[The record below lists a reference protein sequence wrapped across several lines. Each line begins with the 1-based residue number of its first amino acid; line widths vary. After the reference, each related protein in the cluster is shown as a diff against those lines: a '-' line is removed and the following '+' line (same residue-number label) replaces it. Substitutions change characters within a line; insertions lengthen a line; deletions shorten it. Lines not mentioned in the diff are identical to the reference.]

1 MQSKTMDA
9 PIYNKKKKLK
19 PQWISHTIAM
29 LFAVICIIPFIIVI
43 SSSLTNEF
51 ALNENGFQIWPSE
64 FDTTAYQYIF
74 KNPESILR
82 SYAVTIIITVATTVF
97 GVLFM
102 AMIAYPLS
110 RRNCSFRR
118 PLSFYIFFTMLF
130 SGGLVPSYIL
140 TTQYLKLKDNILVLI
155 IPSLINAF
163 YIIMIRTFFQKLPD
177 SLFES
182 AKIDGASEFRIFFGI
197 AMPLSV
203 PVLASVAFFTA
214 MGKWNDW
221 YTPMLYINKEELVP
235 LQYMLYRI
243 QNNLQ
248 VLLSAMTNV
257 SGITVDPHSLPGNNL
272 IMAMAVVAAGP
283 MMFVFPFFQRYFV
296 QGLTVGA
303 VKG

>member
-1 MQSKTMDA
+1 MRSQNERKVA
-9 PIYNKKKKLK
+9 VKHKKK
-19 PQWISHTIAM
+19 PQWISHTVAM
-29 LFAVICIIPFIIVI
+29 LFAVACIIPFIIVI
-43 SSSLTNEF
+43 SSSFTNEF
-51 ALNENGFQIWPSE
+51 ALSEYGYQIWPTV
-64 FDTTAYQYIF
+64 FDTTAYEYIF
-74 KNPESILR
+74 RNPEMILK
-82 SYAVTIIITVATTVF
+82 SYGVTIITTVATTVL

-110 RRNCSFRR
+110 RRNCKFRR
-118 PLSFYIFFTMLF
+118 PLSFYVFFTMLF

-140 TTQYLKLKDNILVLI
+140 MTQYLHLKDNILVLI

-163 YIIMIRTFFQKLPD
+163 YVIMIRTFFQRLPE

-182 AKIDGASEFRIFFGI
+182 AKIDGASEFRIFFSI
-197 AMPLSV
+197 AIPLSV

-221 YTPMLYINKEELVP
+221 YTAMLYINDQDLVP

-257 SGITVDPHSLPGNNL
+257 SGIVVDPHDLPGNNL
-272 IMAMAVVAAGP
+272 IMAMAVVATGP
-283 MMFVFPFFQRYFV
+283 MMFVFPFFQKYFV

>member
-1 MQSKTMDA
+1 
-9 PIYNKKKKLK
+9 
-19 PQWISHTIAM
+19 
-29 LFAVICIIPFIIVI
+29 
-43 SSSLTNEF
+43 
-51 ALNENGFQIWPSE
+51 
-64 FDTTAYQYIF
+64 
-74 KNPESILR
+74 
-82 SYAVTIIITVATTVF
+82 
-97 GVLFM
+97 M

-110 RRNCSFRR
+110 RRNCSFRS

-140 TTQYLKLKDNILVLI
+140 MTQYLHLKDNILVLI

-163 YIIMIRTFFQKLPD
+163 YVIMIRTFFQSLPE

-182 AKIDGASEFRIFFGI
+182 AKIDGASEFRIFFSI

-221 YTPMLYINKEELVP
+221 YTAMLYINREDLIP

-257 SGITVDPHSLPGNNL
+257 SGIAIDPHDLPGNNL
-272 IMAMAVVAAGP
+272 IMAMAVVATGP
-283 MMFVFPFFQRYFV
+283 MLFVFPFFQKYFV
-296 QGLTVGA
+296 EGLTVGA

>member
-1 MQSKTMDA
+1 MRSAGKTEEA
-9 PIYNKKKKLK
+9 VRHKKKT
-19 PQWISHTIAM
+19 QWISHTIAI
-29 LFAVICIIPFIIVI
+29 LFSAVCIIPFLIVI

-51 ALNENGFQIWPSE
+51 ALSEYGYQIWPTV

-74 KNPESILR
+74 RNAEMVVNAYL
-82 SYAVTIIITVATTVF
+82 VTILTTVVTTVF

-110 RRNCSFRR
+110 RRNCSFRS

-140 TTQYLKLKDNILVLI
+140 MTQYLHLKDNILVLI

-163 YIIMIRTFFQKLPD
+163 YVIMIRTFFQSLPE

-182 AKIDGASEFRIFFGI
+182 AKIDGASEFRIFFSI

-221 YTPMLYINKEELVP
+221 YTAMLYINREDLIP

-257 SGITVDPHSLPGNNL
+257 SGIAIDPHDLPGNNL
-272 IMAMAVVAAGP
+272 IMAMAVVATGP
-283 MMFVFPFFQRYFV
+283 MLFVFPFFQKYFV
-296 QGLTVGA
+296 EGLTVGA

>member
-1 MQSKTMDA
+1 MYSTKVTEA
-9 PIYNKKKKLK
+9 VVKRKRK
-19 PQWISHTIAM
+19 PQWVAHTIAL
-29 LFAVICIIPFIIVI
+29 LFSAVCMIPFIIVI
-43 SSSLTNEF
+43 ASSLTNEF
-51 ALNENGFQIWPSE
+51 ALNEYGYQMWPTV
-64 FDTTAYQYIF
+64 FDTTAYKYIF
-74 KNPESILR
+74 RNPKMILN
-82 SYAVTIIITVATTVF
+82 SYGVTILTTIATTVF

-110 RRNCSFRR
+110 RKNCRFRR

-130 SGGLVPSYIL
+130 SGGLVPGYIL
-140 TTQYLKLKDNILVLI
+140 TTQYLHLKDSILVLI
-155 IPSLINAF
+155 LPSLVNAF
-163 YIIMIRTFFQKLPD
+163 HIIMIRTFFQRLPD

-182 AKIDGASEFRIFFGI
+182 AKIDGASEFRIFFRI
-197 AMPLSV
+197 AIPLSV

-221 YTPMLYINKEELVP
+221 YTAMLYISKEELVP

-257 SGITVDPHSLPGNNL
+257 SGIAIDPHSLPGNNL
-272 IMAMAVVAAGP
+272 IMAMAVVATGP
-283 MMFVFPFFQRYFV
+283 MMFVFPFFQKYFV

>member
-1 MQSKTMDA
+1 MRSKNETKA
-9 PIYNKKKKLK
+9 VVKHKKK
-19 PQWISHTIAM
+19 PQWIAHTVAM
-29 LFAVICIIPFIIVI
+29 LFAVACIIPFIIVI
-43 SSSLTNEF
+43 SSSFTNEF
-51 ALNENGFQIWPSE
+51 ALSEYGYPIWPTV
-64 FDTTAYQYIF
+64 FDTTAYEYIF
-74 KNPESILR
+74 RNPEMILK
-82 SYAVTIIITVATTVF
+82 SYGVTILTTVATTVL

-110 RRNCSFRR
+110 RRNCKFRR
-118 PLSFYIFFTMLF
+118 PLSFYVFFTMLF

-140 TTQYLKLKDNILVLI
+140 MTQYLHLKDNILVLI
-155 IPSLINAF
+155 VPSLINAF
-163 YIIMIRTFFQKLPD
+163 YVIMIRTFFQRLPE

-182 AKIDGASEFRIFFGI
+182 AKIDGASEIRIFFSI
-197 AMPLSV
+197 AIPLSV

-221 YTPMLYINKEELVP
+221 YTAMLYINDQDLVP

-257 SGITVDPHSLPGNNL
+257 SGIVVDPHDLPGNNL
-272 IMAMAVVAAGP
+272 IMAMAVVATGP
-283 MMFVFPFFQRYFV
+283 MMFVFPFFQKYFV